1 MCVFVCTYRYTY
13 VCAHVYMSVCV
24 HVCVCA
30 HTGVQ
35 VCVCTC
41 VHACRYICVVAVHA
55 SQVTFGFIIF
65 NNLKYPSYETISLP
79 VKTGSLTG
87 LQLYTKGSPVDPH
100 LTAYLHSTGITR
112 LHHHAQIF
120 FFFCMSAENQTQIL

>member
-1 MCVFVCTYRYTY
+1 
-13 VCAHVYMSVCV
+13 
-24 HVCVCA
+24 
-30 HTGVQ
+30 
-35 VCVCTC
+35 
-41 VHACRYICVVAVHA
+41 VAVHA